1 MAVANPGLHAQR
13 LPRRIAGDEVDAR
26 GGEPV
31 ALEVRGRPHGEAIG
45 GRVDVDDVARAPLP
59 ETEPA
64 TLADRVG
71 RDAGVG
77 AEHAAIPVD
86 DGPRLEQVR
95 VAPAQEAAVVVVGHE
110 ADLLALRLVGRD
122 EAEPPRVR
130 AHVVLVEVAHGKVR
144 RREL

>member
-1 MAVANPGLHAQR
+1 GLARARGDDGGRRRPVAVANPGLHAQR

-45 GRVDVDDVARAPLP
+45 GRVDVDNVARAPLP
-59 ETEPA
+59 ETETEPA

-71 RDAGVG
+71 RDAGVR

-110 ADLLALRLVGRD
+110 ADPLALRLVGRY
-122 EAEPPRVR
+122 EAEP
-130 AHVVLVEVAHGKVR
+130 A
-144 RREL
+144 